1 MNKYETLCLNILNNP
16 TATIKD
22 LIHQCSDLLNQS
34 MLHTDDC
41 ELNWFEEF
49 TNRFYYDWWEL
60 VMQDLFNDLVSF
72 DNTDESLDKLI
83 ETYNIRLI
91 TEKLYERLL

>member
-1 MNKYETLCLNILNNP
+1 MNKYESLCLDILNN
-16 TATIKD
+16 TTSTIKD

-34 MLHTDDC
+34 VIYKRDYII
-41 ELNWFEEF
+41 NWFEEF

-60 VMQDLFNDLVSF
+60 VMMDLFNDLVWF
-72 DNTDESLDKLI
+72 DNTDESLNRLI

-91 TEKLYERLL
+91 II